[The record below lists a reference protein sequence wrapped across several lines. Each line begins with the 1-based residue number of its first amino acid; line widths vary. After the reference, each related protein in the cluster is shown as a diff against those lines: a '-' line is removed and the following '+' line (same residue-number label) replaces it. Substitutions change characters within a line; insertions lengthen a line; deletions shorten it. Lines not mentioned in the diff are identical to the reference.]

1 MTVIS
6 TYSLGYKIDNRRDND
21 AQINILV
28 HLKNGLIGGG
38 GPNILFDRGGSKI
51 CTKKGMID

>member
-21 AQINILV
+21 VHINIWV
-28 HLKNGLIGGG
+28 HLKKGLIGGG
-38 GPNILFDRGGSKI
+38 GPNIPFDRGGSKI
-51 CTKKGMID
+51 CTKKGVIS

>member
-38 GPNILFDRGGSKI
+38 GPNILV
-51 CTKKGMID
+51 